1 MSTAETTTP
10 AERIKQIHAR
20 LHEIA
25 PYPETG
31 EVAAGDLARWL
42 TVRAQVIFRQQI
54 TPGAKTD
61 RGDIDLMTIL
71 YAAAH
76 ARAALDNDNPAY
88 GAETATEIRDAWA
101 TGDIGEWIWA
111 YLGDDE
117 IPAEIGDLAEEL
129 LTLQPSAEERTADEH
144 H

>member
-1 MSTAETTTP
+1 MSTTP
-10 AERIKQIHAR
+10 AERIKQIRAR
-20 LHEIA
+20 FHEIA

-42 TVRAQVIFRQQI
+42 AVRAQVIFRQQI

-61 RGDIDLMTIL
+61 RREIDLMTIL

-76 ARAALDNDNPAY
+76 ALAALDNDNPSYA
-88 GAETATEIRDAWA
+88 AETATEIRDAWDS
-101 TGDIGEWIWA
+101 GDVGEWIWA

-117 IPAEIGDLAEEL
+117 TPAEIGELAEEL
-129 LTLQPSAEERTADEH
+129 LMLEVTA
-144 H
+144 